1 MGEGGG
7 RGIRSD
13 WEGGCSGRR
22 ESVVSGGRVQCEKR
36 ECGVRKKSAG
46 GGESVW
52 CKEEGCSARSE
63 SVV

>member
-22 ESVVSGGRVQCEKR
+22 KSVVSGGRVQCEER

-46 GGESVW
+46 DRVW
-52 CKEEGCSARSE
+52 FEEEGCSGKRESE
-63 SVV
+63 V

>member
-22 ESVVSGGRVQCEKR
+22 ESVVSGGRVQCEER

-46 GGESVW
+46 GGESV
-52 CKEEGCSARSE
+52 
-63 SVV
+63 V